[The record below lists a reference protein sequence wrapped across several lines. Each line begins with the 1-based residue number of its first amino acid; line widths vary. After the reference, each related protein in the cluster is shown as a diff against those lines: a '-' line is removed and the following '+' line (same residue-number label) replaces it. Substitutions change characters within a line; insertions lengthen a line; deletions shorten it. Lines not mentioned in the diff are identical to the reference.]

1 MKGDAPTSLASTSG
15 NAKVEVGT
23 ICFLNILV
31 KIGSYVVINVAISIL
46 WSNVFFVL
54 FHLQPWKPQCILEDF
69 PTKIYCGDSW
79 GEAICLLTA
88 FSRLLQAQG
97 DNALLSWA
105 DIASSLK
112 KIESEIFQ
120 I

>member
-23 ICFLNILV
+23 IFFPNILMKV
-31 KIGSYVVINVAISIL
+31 VSYVVISVVISIL
-46 WSNVFFVL
+46 WCNVFFVL

-79 GEAICLLTA
+79 GEAICLLTGF
-88 FSRLLQAQG
+88 FSLTACSG
-97 DNALLSWA
+97 
-105 DIASSLK
+105 
-112 KIESEIFQ
+112 
-120 I
+120 